1 MSTNEKEN
9 TEMNDIE
16 QQPLHEQYENGVRL
30 ALTLYE
36 WCIERIVLFP
46 DSDTSK
52 RVLDAI
58 DRARTK
64 PVPMGSLNIAME
76 ISDPYEQ
83 HTEVCSKL
91 VMIAG
96 NMIRFELVDIRDV
109 DGSITDCMC
118 WDQFRI
124 NIHPRIVGCLNSML
138 YGYCVPQPTEN
149 DKQ

>member
-1 MSTNEKEN
+1 MVVKSIRGVEEMSTNEKEN

-64 PVPMGSLNIAME
+64 PVPMDKLNVTKE
-76 ISDPYEQ
+76 ISDPYARNI
-83 HTEVCSKL
+83 EVCSKL
-91 VMIAG
+91 TMVAGDMIQY
-96 NMIRFELVDIRDV
+96 ELADITNVDT
-109 DGSITDCMC
+109 SITDFMC
-118 WDQFRI
+118 WDQFRAK
-124 NIHPRIVGCLNSML
+124 IHSRIVRCVNNML
-138 YGYCVPQPTEN
+138 Y
-149 DKQ
+149 D

>member
-9 TEMNDIE
+9 IEMDNDIE

-64 PVPMGSLNIAME
+64 PVPMDKLNVAKE
-76 ISDPYEQ
+76 ISDPYAL
-83 HTEVCSKL
+83 HIEVCSQL
-91 VMIAG
+91 TMIAG
-96 NMIRFELVDIRDV
+96 DMIQYELADISDV
-109 DGSITDCMC
+109 DTSITDFMC
-118 WDQFRI
+118 WDQFRAK
-124 NIHPRIVGCLNSML
+124 IHSRIVRCLNNML
-138 YGYCVPQPTEN
+138 YDY
-149 DKQ
+149 